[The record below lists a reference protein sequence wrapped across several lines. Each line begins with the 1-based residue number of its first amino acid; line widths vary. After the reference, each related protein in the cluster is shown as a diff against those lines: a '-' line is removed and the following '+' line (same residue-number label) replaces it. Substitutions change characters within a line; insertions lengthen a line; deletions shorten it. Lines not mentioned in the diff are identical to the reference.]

1 MFGWIYTVDK
11 TIVGSLWLI
20 YVDITLVS
28 RCYMIEF
35 INLLV
40 EIPSSI
46 GRTPLLWGFES
57 PTLGDICDDFSWSES
72 SIQGKRPLSNPSLC
86 WIIIDWIFD

>member
-57 PTLGDICDDFSWSES
+57 PTLGDIYAMTFPGQSRPSKES
-72 SIQGKRPLSNPSLC
+72 VPCRILVFVG
-86 WIIIDWIFD
+86 